1 MKALLILLAIGAA
14 MTIAVLGSPSQ
25 AGAAPDRCP
34 DDPTVNLPG
43 PEICTFSFSVH
54 NVLPAGTRCDFEVT
68 IDYEVTGTIYFFEN
82 PPRAVA
88 HMSSVG
94 TATGNGHTLIRT
106 AKFTETASPEIVFT
120 DHGLLARYKLPG
132 GKTITMWAGY
142 QRESILPPEPEIF
155 HGNPVLD
162 QNPEERAAF
171 CAALT

>member
-1 MKALLILLAIGAA
+1 
-14 MTIAVLGSPSQ
+14 
-25 AGAAPDRCP
+25 
-34 DDPTVNLPG
+34 
-43 PEICTFSFSVH
+43 
-54 NVLPAGTRCDFEVT
+54 VT
-68 IDYEVTGTIYFFEN
+68 IDYDVTGTIYFFEN

-120 DHGLLARYKLPG
+120 DHGLLARYKLPN

-142 QRESILPPEPEIF
+142 QRESIVPPEPTVF

-162 QNPEERAAF
+162 GNPEETAAF

>member
-1 MKALLILLAIGAA
+1 MKIVLPLLAIGAA
-14 MTIAVLGSPSQ
+14 LTLAVIGSPAQ
-25 AGAAPDRCP
+25 AANGPNRCP
-34 DDPTVNLPG
+34 DDPLVNLPG
-43 PEICTFSFSVH
+43 PEICDFSFHVH
-54 NVLPAGTRCDFEVT
+54 NELPAGARCDFPVT
-68 IDYEVTGTIYFFEN
+68 IDYDVTGTIFFFEN

-88 HMSSVG
+88 HVSSVG

-142 QRESILPPEPEIF
+142 QRESIVPPEPTVF

-162 QNPEERAAF
+162 GNPEETAAF